1 MKEESMIERYLERG
15 DLFIPRDNGV
25 KAVCVVTGEGNGIY
39 KLKNIAVRP
48 EAQRQGYGG
57 KLMEHIIQHYAGKCS
72 WARKRRPVYSAFTDD
87 INLYIR
93 TERYDLF
100 KTHNSMIRINPERT
114 ASLTETLTALWKASV
129 QASHYFL
136 TAEDIQRL
144 VPFAKIGI
152 RNVST
157 LLVSY
162 SGEKP
167 VGFLGI
173 DSGKIEMLFVAPGSF
188 RKGIG
193 KKLVTLAIE
202 QYDVKYVDVNEQ
214 NPQAAGFY
222 ARMGFSVFERCKWD
236 EQGNPFPIL
245 KMKR

>member
-1 MKEESMIERYLERG
+1 
-15 DLFIPRDNGV
+15 
-25 KAVCVVTGEGNGIY
+25 
-39 KLKNIAVRP
+39 
-48 EAQRQGYGG
+48 
-57 KLMEHIIQHYAGKCS
+57 
-72 WARKRRPVYSAFTDD
+72 
-87 INLYIR
+87 
-93 TERYDLF
+93 
-100 KTHNSMIRINPERT
+100 MIRINPERT

-162 SGEKP
+162 SGENP

-173 DSGKIEMLFVAPGSF
+173 DSGKIEMLFVAPEYF

-193 KKLVTLAIE
+193 KELVTLAIE
-202 QYDVKYVDVNEQ
+202 EYGVKYVDVNEQ

-222 ARMGFSVFERCKWD
+222 YRMGFSVFKRCKRD